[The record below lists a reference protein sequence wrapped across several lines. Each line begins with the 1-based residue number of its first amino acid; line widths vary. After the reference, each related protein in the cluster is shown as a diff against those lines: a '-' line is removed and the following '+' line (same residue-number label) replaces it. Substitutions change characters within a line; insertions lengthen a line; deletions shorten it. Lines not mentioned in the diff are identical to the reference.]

1 MQGTQEG
8 VDWRSK
14 GGPDLAFMP
23 AWKRAVAASH
33 VKRNLKEEA
42 ASQNVDS
49 TTADEGLTGD
59 NSDSDSDGDE
69 ATANNEGALGND
81 EEPAGSEES
90 GNENPSES
98 RRNVNVRAVR
108 KKRVSKA
115 VYADLVL
122 YFSQVRLAQTAIMEI
137 KTFWACPKWIFQK
150 IFSDALTNDK
160 TGNRKCGLP
169 RNDSLQGAGGGYFD
183 WRLKTDEG
191 KLIKQASIQIQQI
204 TSWSILTS
212 HLDMGRACVLRC

>member
-42 ASQNVDS
+42 AAHNVDS
-49 TTADEGLTGD
+49 ITADEEITGD

-69 ATANNEGALGND
+69 ANANNEGALGNE
-81 EEPAGSEES
+81 EEPAGSEKT

-98 RRNVNVRAVR
+98 RPVRAVQR
-108 KKRVSKA
+108 KRTSKA
-115 VYADLVL
+115 GYADLVL

-137 KTFWACPKWIFQK
+137 KTFWAYPKWIFQK
-150 IFSDALTNDK
+150 NFSDAVTNDK
-160 TGNRKCGLP
+160 TGNRKYG
-169 RNDSLQGAGGGYFD
+169 RRDDSIPGAGGGYFD
-183 WRLKTDEG
+183 WRLKSNEG
-191 KLIKQASIQIQQI
+191 KFIKQASI
-204 TSWSILTS
+204 
-212 HLDMGRACVLRC
+212 